1 MKSTYWSCSKFADW
15 IRGTPKLN
23 AGTSEEW
30 ITWEK
35 IAKEKPIRYWLAEK
49 GLDYLQNFIFWPAN
63 RFRNMIFYINN
74 RWITKSHA
82 LTSNLKRGE
91 WQDFDERLL
100 HAVFDE
106 LVNFVEIEQAWMHV
120 VCSDEERKKYKT
132 PWYRTFFRIRLWR
145 CPEAGLAY
153 LEWAAELKKD
163 ENWIDKNDPEYGKPT
178 FQALV
183 AQETLALYNW
193 WKNERPNRPDPMNA
207 SGLSNYYEERR
218 KEAELRGEDPWLGMF
233 NSDKTRDVR
242 SDNLSTICHKME
254 EEQDEEDTHMLIRLV
269 KIRHGL
275 WT

>member
-15 IRGTPKLN
+15 IRGTPRLD
-23 AGTSEEW
+23 AGTAEEW
-30 ITWEK
+30 GIGEK
-35 IAKEKPIRYWLAEK
+35 KAAEKPIRYWLAEE
-49 GLDYLQNFIFWPAN
+49 GLDYLQHFIFWPVN
-63 RFRNMIFYINN
+63 RFRNMVFYINN

-91 WQDFDERLL
+91 WQDFDGRLL

-120 VCSDEERKKYKT
+120 VCSEEDRKKYKA

-153 LEWAAELKKD
+153 LEWASELKKD
-163 ENWIDKNDPEYGKPT
+163 EAWIDKNDPEYGKLT
-178 FQALV
+178 SQALA
-183 AQETLALYNW
+183 AQETRALYNW
-193 WKNERPNRPDPMNA
+193 WKNERPNRPDPMDA

-218 KEAELRGEDPWLGMF
+218 KEAELRGDDPLLGMF
-233 NSDKTRDVR
+233 NSDKTRDER
-242 SDNLSTICHKME
+242 SDNLSRIYHKME
-254 EEQDEEDTHMLIRLV
+254 EEQNEEDTHMLIRLV
-269 KIRHGL
+269 KIRHSL